1 MQQMVNLEENDGTV
15 VKGRRED
22 KILAAKMAFGAGADS
37 RRTYHAGT
45 GFEQK
50 FDEQPP
56 EGKHRYGLWRFTI
69 SVMLFF
75 AFLAGARFHVS
86 FAGWNQERLEKMLAD
101 DTRWKQVVREV
112 SNVMEHIPGR
122 K

>member
-1 MQQMVNLEENDGTV
+1 MQHMVNLEENDGTV
-15 VKGRRED
+15 RGRRED
-22 KILAAKMAFGAGADS
+22 KILAAKMAFGAGGDS
-37 RRTYHAGT
+37 RRTYPARA
-45 GFEQK
+45 GFEQIS
-50 FDEQPP
+50 DEQQP
-56 EGKHRYGLWRFTI
+56 ERKHRYGIWRFAL

-75 AFLAGARFHVS
+75 AFMAGTHFNIS

-112 SNVMEHIPGR
+112 SDVMEHIPGR